1 MPLFG
6 CALGLLA
13 SLFMLI
19 GLIPLLGWL
28 NWATSLP
35 LSIVATVLFY
45 LDLKE
50 PPRSAF
56 SQAGFLCST
65 LVLCI
70 VIFRLMAGGG
80 VV

>member
-6 CALGLLA
+6 CALAILA
-13 SLFMLI
+13 SIFMLI
-19 GLIPLLGWL
+19 GLVPLLGWL

-35 LSIVATVLFY
+35 LAVVATVLFY

-56 SQAGFLCST
+56 SQAGFFLST

-70 VIFRLMAGGG
+70 VILRLMAGGG
-80 VV
+80 LV